1 MIATMHAPPDEA
13 LRDLAALLPDALF
26 VVRER
31 SIVYANERGARM
43 LGAPADS
50 LTAKNLADFLD
61 EGDLR
66 RVVAQEEAL
75 REGWDTPQ
83 TCRLRFRTEA
93 GVVVIADVRYVL
105 LWGNRLGMI
114 ARDVSEQLRAEGL
127 MERLAR
133 ATTEAPPNGDALAL
147 LAACEPIFLEL
158 GWGVAFT
165 DVLERTSI
173 TRKVIAAPDDPV
185 GEYGRSLLGREV
197 PFSETPI
204 LARVAET
211 GRPVYMPNLPTWEH
225 QPLSDAHALSRSMRQ
240 ARVGW
245 SVWCPIVEGGRV
257 TQLLVVVARD
267 LTEHDSIALQLFAG
281 QLGAAERMASMRR
294 TMVHRERLAAVGEM
308 AATLAHEIRNP
319 LAAMTGALTLL
330 QRGLAGRAAQTGDE
344 DLLGP
349 ARIIGEESQ
358 RLKRLVADLLAFT
371 RVAPTEPSDVDLV
384 TAIQDAVD
392 AARNDPSLA
401 PPVPPVEL
409 AIEPGLLVRADPV
422 LLHSALVNV
431 LANALAHTREHVR
444 VATAVE
450 GRAVTV
456 RVQNDGPP
464 IEDPI
469 RGRVFEPFF
478 TTRAQGTGLGLAI
491 VRRNLAAF
499 DATVELESPPRG
511 ASFAIHLRKWER

>member
-1 MIATMHAPPDEA
+1 MHAPSDEA

-31 SIVYANERGARM
+31 SIVYANERGASM
-43 LGAPADS
+43 LGAPAAS
-50 LTAKNLADFLD
+50 LAARNLADFLD

-133 ATTEAPPNGDALAL
+133 ATTEAPPNGDAIAILS
-147 LAACEPIFLEL
+147 ACEPIFLEL

-173 TRKVIAAPDDPV
+173 TRKVIAAPGDPV
-185 GEYGRSLLGREV
+185 GAYGRTLLGREV

-225 QPLSDAHALSRSMRQ
+225 QPLSDAHALSLSMRK
-240 ARVGW
+240 ARVGR

-267 LTEHDSIALQLFAG
+267 LTEHDSIALQLFAA
-281 QLGAAERMASMRR
+281 QLGAA
-294 TMVHRERLAAVGEM
+294 
-308 AATLAHEIRNP
+308 
-319 LAAMTGALTLL
+319 
-330 QRGLAGRAAQTGDE
+330 
-344 DLLGP
+344 
-349 ARIIGEESQ
+349 
-358 RLKRLVADLLAFT
+358 
-371 RVAPTEPSDVDLV
+371 
-384 TAIQDAVD
+384 
-392 AARNDPSLA
+392 
-401 PPVPPVEL
+401 
-409 AIEPGLLVRADPV
+409 
-422 LLHSALVNV
+422 
-431 LANALAHTREHVR
+431 
-444 VATAVE
+444 
-450 GRAVTV
+450 
-456 RVQNDGPP
+456 
-464 IEDPI
+464 
-469 RGRVFEPFF
+469 
-478 TTRAQGTGLGLAI
+478 
-491 VRRNLAAF
+491 
-499 DATVELESPPRG
+499 
-511 ASFAIHLRKWER
+511 